1 MIHCITD
8 QIALIYS
15 LVLKRVD
22 RFKEII
28 ITEDKIMTHLEAVY
42 FSGPTYMSYQF
53 SFDLLVILLLGSVTF
68 LAICGIL
75 FHYIYVWT
83 KVVDLT

>member
-15 LVLKRVD
+15 LMLKRVD
-22 RFKEII
+22 RFREII
-28 ITEDKIMTHLEAVY
+28 IAEDKIMTHLEAVY
-42 FSGPTYMSYQF
+42 FSGPAYMSYQF
-53 SFDLLVILLLGSVTF
+53 SFDLLLLGKC
-68 LAICGIL
+68 AICGIF

-83 KVVDLT
+83 EVVET